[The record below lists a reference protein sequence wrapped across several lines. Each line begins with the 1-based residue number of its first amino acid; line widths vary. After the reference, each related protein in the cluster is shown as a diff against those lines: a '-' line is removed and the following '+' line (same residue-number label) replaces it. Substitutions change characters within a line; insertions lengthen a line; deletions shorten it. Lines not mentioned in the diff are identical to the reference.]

1 MTMASRW
8 NRDLRSSSRASD
20 RPSLISPD
28 SPFSNG
34 PTKRYRQAPSDIP
47 SVPVQS
53 ELAPLDDS
61 CAKYILSVMVLFLRQ
76 TASADVPLMLALRS
90 TDLSFRD
97 FESIENINIWMQ
109 ETADPEF
116 QAAPEAPLRAQPSS
130 ASVRSI
136 QTSIHST
143 IRIPATNTGYEKTH
157 MSFLKSSL
165 SVNGLIAKFA
175 GRIIFHISVSNWAV
189 VFSRLRTKIR
199 HLGSS
204 PEDNPDTVDLQL
216 MTHGALD
223 RQRLIYLLNGSLSF
237 EHLTVPLRF
246 SLIELSSLLVNMGRE
261 AQLAIA
267 VSLRSAVWNW
277 IDRFPHEF
285 NDAIRSRGRMDGAPE
300 RVFDL
305 LYSMTTTGNEKI
317 FWPVL
322 TILNCITSDRIP
334 ADLQLSQY
342 GSSQKS
348 RKVSSFSLFVKR
360 ERV

>member
-1 MTMASRW
+1 
-8 NRDLRSSSRASD
+8 
-20 RPSLISPD
+20 
-28 SPFSNG
+28 
-34 PTKRYRQAPSDIP
+34 
-47 SVPVQS
+47 
-53 ELAPLDDS
+53 
-61 CAKYILSVMVLFLRQ
+61 MVLFLRQ

-97 FESIENINIWMQ
+97 FESIDNINIWMQ
-109 ETADPEF
+109 EAADPDL
-116 QAAPEAPLRAQPSS
+116 QTTPEAPLRAQPSS

-136 QTSIHST
+136 QTSIHSA
-143 IRIPATNTGYEKTH
+143 IRIPATNTAYEKTH

-175 GRIIFHISVSNWAV
+175 GRIIFHISASNWAV

-223 RQRLIYLLNGSLSF
+223 RQRLINLLNGSLSF
-237 EHLTVPLRF
+237 EHLTVPLRYP
-246 SLIELSSLLVNMGRE
+246 LIDLSSLLVNMGRE

-285 NDAIRSRGRMDGAPE
+285 NDAIRSRGRMEGAPE

-342 GSSQKS
+342 GPLQKS
-348 RKVSSFSLFVKR
+348 RKVPSFSLFVER

>member
-246 SLIELSSLLVNMGRE
+246 PLIELSSLLVNMGRE

-348 RKVSSFSLFVKR
+348 RKVSSFPLFVKR